1 MDISELSLRVAALNA
16 LSAFVASELKA
27 ARKDAAEAYRA
38 NGIEKLNVTLPSGEV
53 VGAIT
58 VTKPSPSVVM
68 DNDALLAWVEEH
80 TVTEVEEHLAESALT
95 DQELIE
101 WARKNRDD
109 LLRRRIRPVWRDEL
123 VKQATANGGFVVD
136 KVTGESANVASV
148 IPVAPSGAF
157 TLRPEKDTAA
167 LLLTAIRNR
176 ELDGITNLTIAAS
189 TEGDAA

>member
-1 MDISELSLRVAALNA
+1 MEISELSLRVAALNA
-16 LSAFVASELKA
+16 LSAFVTAELKA

-80 TVTEVEEHLAESALT
+80 NVTEVEEHLTEKALT

-109 LLRRRIRPVWRDEL
+109 LLKRRIRPVWRDEL

-136 KVTGESANVASV
+136 TVTGESANVASV
-148 IPVAPSGAF
+148 IPVTPSGAF
-157 TLRPEKDTAA
+157 TLRPEKETAA

-176 ELDGITNLTIAAS
+176 QLDGITNLTIAAPP
-189 TEGDAA
+189 EAGA

>member
-1 MDISELSLRVAALNA
+1 MEISELSLRVAALNA
-16 LSAFVASELKA
+16 LSAFVAAELKA

-58 VTKPSPSVVM
+58 VTKPSPSVVV
-68 DNDALLAWVEEH
+68 DDEALLAWAEEH
-80 TVTEVEEHLAESALT
+80 TVTEVEDHLTESALT

-101 WARKNRDD
+101 WARVNRDD

-136 KVTGESANVASV
+136 VVTGESTNVASV
-148 IPVAPSGAF
+148 IPVAPTGAF
-157 TLRPEKDTAA
+157 TLRPDKEMAA
-167 LLLTAIRNR
+167 LLLTAIRRR
-176 ELDGITNLTIAAS
+176 ELDGITNLTIAAPA
-189 TEGDAA
+189 EAGA